1 MQSLLITPK
10 DQAELDF
17 LVDLLARLN
26 IDTTVLDDE
35 DKEDAG
41 LSMLMNTIDR
51 NVRVSRDEIFRALQR
66 VSVTQRY
73 FYA

>member
-26 IDTTVLDDE
+26 IVMTVLDDE

-41 LSMLMNTIDR
+41 LSTLPEDFELKNKKAELWSDWGII
-51 NVRVSRDEIFRALQR
+51 NE
-66 VSVTQRY
+66 
-73 FYA
+73 

>member
-26 IDTTVLDDE
+26 IVMTVLDDE

-41 LSMLMNTIDR
+41 LSTLPEDFELKNKKA
-51 NVRVSRDEIFRALQR
+51 EL
-66 VSVTQRY
+66 
-73 FYA
+73 